1 MAARTTVPAIGCRPR
16 ERTTAIAAFFAT
28 FVLMLVVLVAA
39 LFAGGGGFGGAGGGT
54 GSGYG
59 AGGGAGVGA
68 GSGIGAG
75 NGTGSGTEGTGP
87 GAALAGKGR
96 GRGGIFA
103 DDAPPAGEPDGTVA
117 AEGGADDGTALA
129 DASAQ
134 RDPPKWGFTRPEDP
148 PTPVKPPRP
157 AKPAGVV
164 STGASAGA
172 SGKAGGSDFMGVH
185 SDARHVVFVID
196 HSGSMSNDARLEHTK
211 LELERSIERLPD
223 DGSFCIIFFDDS
235 AMCMNPCKMVA
246 ATKKNKKD
254 AIDWLRGIYPGG
266 GTQPEEGLQPALQ
279 MKPGAIFLMTD
290 GEFQEGPVF
299 NVIARLNP
307 DKAVSINTIA
317 FHSKGGEK
325 ALKRIA
331 AENRGDYRYVPP
343 PAGVAM
349 PPSVPVGP
357 GGIPVIPG
365 ITVPGGVP

>member
-317 FHSKGGEK
+317 FHSKGGER

-357 GGIPVIPG
+357 GGIPAIPG